1 MASYSRILRGTTSA
15 LFLAAAFLAT
25 GCGDEDLAAVDNED
39 NQVGMGLPPVDAD
52 EEAMPEGD
60 ASLLKPCGTPTPTAE
75 EMAANDAVVEQFRA
89 DMKARAAEKQGSPSS
104 FVVQSGTIVVFVHVI
119 NKGPTVEEGNITDNK
134 IYKQIVALS
143 QAYYNVTG
151 WQFYGYETD
160 RTTNPAW
167 YAAWPGSTA
176 EADMKNALHRGTE
189 SALNLY
195 ITQPSNGVVG
205 WATRPEQYYYNPMM
219 DGVVINNQT
228 LPSNSTTNAYN
239 QGKVAV
245 HEVGHWLGLYHTF
258 ENGCGN
264 PGDYVSDTPAS
275 KSPTYGCPASRDS
288 CSSSGTDPFHN
299 YMDYTDDACMWEFT
313 WGQDARIDEQ
323 WTIWRY

>member
-1 MASYSRILRGTTSA
+1 MASYSRILRGTTNA
-15 LFLAAAFLAT
+15 LFLTAAFMAT
-25 GCGDEDLAAVDNED
+25 GCGGEELAEDNVD

-52 EEAMPEGD
+52 ENAEPDGD
-60 ASLLKPCGTPTPTAE
+60 ASLLKPCGTPSPTAE
-75 EMAANDAVVEQFRA
+75 ELAANEAVVEQFRA
-89 DMKARAAEKQGSPSS
+89 EVKARKAEKQGSPSS
-104 FVVQSGTIVVFVHVI
+104 FVVDSGTIIVFVHVI
-119 NKGPTVEEGNITDNK
+119 NKGPTVAEGNITDSK
-134 IYKQIVALS
+134 VYKQVAALT
-143 QAYYNVTG
+143 QAYYYATG

-160 RTTNPAW
+160 RTTNAAW
-167 YAAWPGSTA
+167 YTAWQGSA
-176 EADMKNALHRGTE
+176 EEVAMKNALRKGGET
-189 SALNLY
+189 ALNLY
-195 ITQPSNGVVG
+195 ITQPSSGFVG
-205 WATRPEQYYYNPMM
+205 WSTRPEQYYYNPMM

-228 LPSNSTTNAYN
+228 LPSNSSTAYN

-264 PGDYVSDTPAS
+264 TGDKVSDTPAS

-313 WGQDARIDEQ
+313 VGQDERIDEQ
-323 WTIWRY
+323 WTIFRY